1 MSDIV
6 ETHCWCH
13 TCNRDRKVGGF
24 PYAMTQMIV
33 CPDCGN
39 KRCPKA
45 TYHALAC
52 TGSNEPNQPGSVYGG
67 LGMQVALHT
76 PDSAA

>member
-1 MSDIV
+1 MNDC
-6 ETHCWCH
+6 TCH
-13 TCNRDRKVGGF
+13 RCIRAFKIMDLSGEF
-24 PYAMTQMIV
+24 PLSATRMIF

-45 TYHALAC
+45 SDHNLKC

-67 LGMQVALHT
+67 IAPT
-76 PDSAA
+76 A